1 MPPSG
6 HTTVGGPLIPTRD
19 VRGRQ
24 VVIPSGDRILFS
36 LTALWFVT
44 LSFVGFSRSFYFRA
58 LPEPLPLHQIV
69 HGVVYS
75 AWVVLFLVQ
84 AVLISTHR
92 KHWHFAL
99 GSVGAFLLMLMIPVG
114 FYVVLAKASAG
125 LKSTEEAGF
134 NLTSLAVG
142 FTLAFAGLANRRRP
156 FVHKRLM
163 VFATLMLTVAAADR
177 VALVLGF
184 EEVRLFRKVLA
195 AAPGIALIAYD
206 AVSQRRIPI
215 LSLTLLALVW
225 LVIWFVISDV
235 VFMGP
240 TGDAVVRA
248 LTRVFVW

>member
-1 MPPSG
+1 M
-6 HTTVGGPLIPTRD
+6 HD

-24 VVIPSGDRILFS
+24 VVPPSWDRIFFS
-36 LTALWFVT
+36 LTGLWFVT

-58 LPEPLPLHQIV
+58 LPEPLPVHQIV

-75 AWVVLFLVQ
+75 AWVVLFFVQ
-84 AVLISTHR
+84 ALLISTHR
-92 KHWHFAL
+92 KRWHFAL
-99 GSVGAFLLMLMIPVG
+99 GSAAAFLLLLMIPAG
-114 FYVVLAKASAG
+114 FHVVLAKASAG
-125 LKSTEEAGF
+125 LKSTSAAGF

-142 FTLAFAGLANRRRP
+142 FTLAFAGLANRRHP

-163 VFATLMLTVAAADR
+163 TFATLMLTVAAADR
-177 VALVLGF
+177 VALVLGL
-184 EEVRLFRKVLA
+184 EEVRLFRKILA
-195 AAPGIALIAYD
+195 ATPGLALIAYD

-235 VFMGP
+235 VFMRPNGE
-240 TGDAVVRA
+240 VVVQA